1 MTKNVG
7 RTDQIIRLVLG
18 AVLILFAIWSG
29 NILGYIG
36 IILVVTAL
44 IGYCPLYSL
53 IGKNSCG
60 SDECTK

>member
-18 AVLILFAIWSG
+18 TVLILFAIWSG

-60 SDECTK
+60 K

>member
-18 AVLILFAIWSG
+18 TVLILFAIWSG
-29 NILGYIG
+29 NLLGYIG

-60 SDECTK
+60 K

>member
-29 NILGYIG
+29 NMLGYIG

-60 SDECTK
+60 SDKCDK

>member
-29 NILGYIG
+29 NMLGYIG

-53 IGKNSCG
+53 IKKNTCG